1 MKMDVKKIKEWLDA
15 RVLSRIKPDK
25 PLTEAEKRRRGKVIV
40 YPASVLLF
48 LGCIWLIDPFPS
60 DEKKGQGNGFNT
72 EIPSPE
78 KRDMEA
84 SKVDAYEQQAMA
96 EKEKRRKDTFEEM
109 ASLFD
114 KREQEEQEKQEKEPV
129 CLPDTVKGASS
140 TDAGRSSVEAYRNMN
155 RTLGNVYTSGHD
167 PEKEALRRK
176 VEELE
181 RQQRQ
186 IQTAP
191 EANTVEENMA
201 LMEKSYE
208 LAAKY
213 SGNAPV
219 EEPQDEEEQA
229 EARPVRKLQHQV
241 VSSLARPMEED
252 YTGERN
258 AGFHTPVGKVLS
270 SEKNT
275 IAAEIYGT
283 QTLSDG
289 QALRIRLLEPVAVDD
304 RFIPKGT
311 VVMGDARIQGER
323 MNVRIRTVEYKGSV
337 LPVEL
342 DVYDADGQQGILVP
356 GSMEY
361 DAAREIAAGMG
372 GSLGSSINITT
383 NAGAQIASDLGKG
396 VIQGVSQYITKKMR
410 NVKITLKAGHKLL
423 LYSPEQ

>member
-15 RVLSRIKPDK
+15 RVLSKIKPDK
-25 PLTEAEKRRRGKVIV
+25 PLTEAEKRKRGKFIV
-40 YPASVLLF
+40 YPAFILLF

-60 DEKKGQGNGFNT
+60 DKKEGQGNGFNT

-84 SKVDAYEQQAMA
+84 SKVDAYERQAMA

-114 KREQEEQEKQEKEPV
+114 KQEQEEQGKEPV
-129 CLPDTVKGASS
+129 RLPDTVKEPPRA
-140 TDAGRSSVEAYRNMN
+140 DAGRSSVEAYRNMN

-167 PEKEALRRK
+167 PEKEALRQR

-186 IQTAP
+186 TQTAP

-213 SGNAPV
+213 SGNIPM

-241 VSSLARPMEED
+241 VSSLARPTEED

-275 IAAEIYGT
+275 IAAEVYGT

-289 QALRIRLLEPVAVDD
+289 QALRIRLLDPVAVDD

-311 VVMGDARIQGER
+311 VVMGSARIQGER
-323 MNVRIRTVEYKGSV
+323 MHVVVRTVEYKGSV

-361 DAAREIAAGMG
+361 DAAREIAANMG

-410 NVKITLKAGHKLL
+410 NVKITLKTGHKLL

>member
-15 RVLSRIKPDK
+15 RVLSKIKPDK
-25 PLTEAEKRRRGKVIV
+25 PLTEAEKRKRGKFIV
-40 YPASVLLF
+40 YPAFILLF

-60 DEKKGQGNGFNT
+60 DKKEGQGNGFNT

-84 SKVDAYEQQAMA
+84 SKVDAYERQAMA

-114 KREQEEQEKQEKEPV
+114 KREQEEQGKEPV
-129 CLPDTVKGASS
+129 RLPDTVKGPPRA
-140 TDAGRSSVEAYRNMN
+140 DAGRSSVEAYRNMN
-155 RTLGNVYTSGHD
+155 RTLDNVYTSGHD

-186 IQTAP
+186 TQTTP

-213 SGNAPV
+213 SGNVPM

-241 VSSLARPMEED
+241 VSSLARPTEED

-275 IAAEIYGT
+275 IAAEVYGT

-311 VVMGDARIQGER
+311 VVMGD
-323 MNVRIRTVEYKGSV
+323 V
-337 LPVEL
+337 LEFCHL
-342 DVYDADGQQGILVP
+342 
-356 GSMEY
+356 
-361 DAAREIAAGMG
+361 
-372 GSLGSSINITT
+372 
-383 NAGAQIASDLGKG
+383 
-396 VIQGVSQYITKKMR
+396 
-410 NVKITLKAGHKLL
+410 
-423 LYSPEQ
+423 

>member
-1 MKMDVKKIKEWLDA
+1 MKMDVKKIKKWLDA

-25 PLTEAEKRRRGKVIV
+25 PLTEAEKRRRGKFIV

-60 DEKKGQGNGFNT
+60 DEKEGQGNGFNT

-84 SKVDAYEQQAMA
+84 SKVDAYEQQAMV

-114 KREQEEQEKQEKEPV
+114 KREQEEQEKESV
-129 CLPDTVKGASS
+129 RLPDTVKGASR

-186 IQTAP
+186 TQTAP

-241 VSSLARPMEED
+241 VSSLARPTEED
-252 YTGERN
+252 YAGERN
-258 AGFHTPVGKVLS
+258 TGFHTPVGKVLS

-275 IAAEIYGT
+275 IAAEVYGT

-361 DAAREIAAGMG
+361 DAAKEIVANMG

>member
-15 RVLSRIKPDK
+15 RVLSKIKPDK
-25 PLTEAEKRRRGKVIV
+25 PLTEAGKRRRGKFIV

-60 DEKKGQGNGFNT
+60 DKKEGQGNGFNT

-96 EKEKRRKDTFEEM
+96 EKEKHRKDTFEEM

-114 KREQEEQEKQEKEPV
+114 KREQEEQREEPV
-129 CLPDTVKGASS
+129 RLPDTVKVPQR
-140 TDAGRSSVEAYRNMN
+140 TDTGRSSVEAYRNMN

-181 RQQRQ
+181 RQQRSQ
-186 IQTAP
+186 SVP
-191 EANTVEENMA
+191 GGNTMEENMA

-219 EEPQDEEEQA
+219 EEPQEEEEQA

-275 IAAEIYGT
+275 IAAEVYGT

-311 VVMGDARIQGER
+311 VVMGSARIQGER
-323 MNVRIRTVEYKGSV
+323 MHVVSGRWNIKALCCRWSWTCTMRTGSRASWF
-337 LPVEL
+337 P
-342 DVYDADGQQGILVP
+342 
-356 GSMEY
+356 
-361 DAAREIAAGMG
+361 
-372 GSLGSSINITT
+372 
-383 NAGAQIASDLGKG
+383 AQWS
-396 VIQGVSQYITKKMR
+396 TMPPR
-410 NVKITLKAGHKLL
+410 R
-423 LYSPEQ
+423 

>member
-25 PLTEAEKRRRGKVIV
+25 PLTEAEKRRRGKFIV
-40 YPASVLLF
+40 YPALGILF
-48 LGCIWLIDPFPS
+48 LGCIWLVFQPS
-60 DEKKGQGNGFNT
+60 PDKKDGQGNGFNT

-84 SKVDAYEQQAMA
+84 SKVDAYERQEMA

-114 KREQEEQEKQEKEPV
+114 KREQEEQGEEPV
-129 CLPDTVKGASS
+129 RLPDTVKEPPR

-167 PEKEALRRK
+167 PEKEALRRR

-181 RQQRQ
+181 RQRQ
-186 IQTAP
+186 TQAAP
-191 EANTVEENMA
+191 ETNTVEENMA

-219 EEPQDEEEQA
+219 EEPRKEERQA
-229 EARPVRKLQHQV
+229 EARPVRKLQRQV
-241 VSSLARPMEED
+241 VSSLARPTEEA
-252 YTGERN
+252 YAGERN
-258 AGFHTPVGKVLS
+258 TGFHTPVGKVLS
-270 SEKNT
+270 SERNT
-275 IAAEIYGT
+275 IAAEVYGT

-289 QALRIRLLEPVAVDD
+289 QALRIRLLEPMAVDD

-311 VVMGDARIQGER
+311 VVTGDARIQGER
-323 MNVRIRTVEYKGSV
+323 MHIVVRTVEYKGSV

-361 DAAREIAAGMG
+361 DAAREIAANMG

-383 NAGAQIASDLGKG
+383 NAGAQVASDLGKG

>member
-1 MKMDVKKIKEWLDA
+1 MKMDVQKIKEWLDA

-25 PLTEAEKRRRGKVIV
+25 PLTETEKRRRGKFIV

-60 DEKKGQGNGFNT
+60 DKKEGENNGFNT

-78 KRDMEA
+78 KRDIQA

-96 EKEKRRKDTFEEM
+96 DKEKRRKDTFEEM

-114 KREQEEQEKQEKEPV
+114 RQKQEKEPV
-129 CLPDTVKGASS
+129 RLPETGKEPPKA
-140 TDAGRSSVEAYRNMN
+140 DAERSSMEAYRNMN
-155 RTLGNVYTSGHD
+155 RTLGNVYAPRHD
-167 PEKEALRRK
+167 PEKEALHRR

-181 RQQRQ
+181 RQQQ
-186 IQTAP
+186 AQTVP
-191 EANTVEENMA
+191 EGNTMEENMA

-208 LAAKY
+208 LAARY
-213 SGNAPV
+213 SGNAPM
-219 EEPQDEEEQA
+219 EKPQDEAEQA
-229 EARPVRKLQHQV
+229 AAKPVRKLRRQV
-241 VSSLARPMEED
+241 VSSLARPTEEACA
-252 YTGERN
+252 GERN
-258 AGFHTPVGKVLS
+258 TGFHTPVGKVLP

-275 IAAEIYGT
+275 IAAEVYGT

-289 QALRIRLLEPVAVDD
+289 QALRIRLLEPMAVDD

-323 MNVRIRTVEYKGSV
+323 MNILVRTVEYKGSV

-361 DAAREIAAGMG
+361 DAAREIAANMG
-372 GSLGSSINITT
+372 GSLGSGISITT
-383 NAGAQIASDLGKG
+383 NAGAQVASDLGKG

>member
-25 PLTEAEKRRRGKVIV
+25 PLTEAEKRRRGKFIV

-48 LGCIWLIDPFPS
+48 LGCIWLIDPFTS
-60 DEKKGQGNGFNT
+60 DKKEGQGNGFNT

-84 SKVDAYEQQAMA
+84 SKVDAYERQAMA

-114 KREQEEQEKQEKEPV
+114 KREQEEQGKEPV
-129 CLPDTVKGASS
+129 RLPDTVKGASS

-186 IQTAP
+186 TQTAP

-229 EARPVRKLQHQV
+229 EAKPVRTLQHQV
-241 VSSLARPMEED
+241 VSSLARSTEED
-252 YTGERN
+252 YAGERN
-258 AGFHTPVGKVLS
+258 TGFHTPVGKVLS

-275 IAAEIYGT
+275 IAAEVYGT

-311 VVMGDARIQGER
+311 VVLGDARIQGER
-323 MNVRIRTVEYKGSV
+323 MNVRIRTLEYKGSV

-383 NAGAQIASDLGKG
+383 NAGAQIASELGKG

>member
-15 RVLSRIKPDK
+15 RLLSRIKPDK
-25 PLTEAEKRRRGKVIV
+25 PLTEAEKRRRGKFIV
-40 YPASVLLF
+40 YPASALLF

-60 DEKKGQGNGFNT
+60 DRKEGKSNGFNT

-78 KRDMEA
+78 KRDIEA
-84 SKVDAYEQQAMA
+84 SKVDAYEQQAME

-109 ASLFD
+109 VSLFD
-114 KREQEEQEKQEKEPV
+114 KREQEGQGEEPV
-129 CLPDTVKGASS
+129 RLPDTVKEPPR

-155 RTLGNVYTSGHD
+155 RTLGNVYAPGHD

-181 RQQRQ
+181 RQQRPQ
-186 IQTAP
+186 AAT
-191 EANTVEENMA
+191 EGNTMEENLA

-213 SGNAPV
+213 NGNAPV
-219 EEPQDEEEQA
+219 EEPQNEEEQA
-229 EARPVRKLQHQV
+229 EARPVRKLRHQV
-241 VSSLARPMEED
+241 VSSLARPMEEG
-252 YTGERN
+252 YAGERN
-258 AGFHTPVGKVLS
+258 TGFHTPVGKVLS

-275 IAAEIYGT
+275 IAAEVYGT

-289 QALRIRLLEPVAVDD
+289 QALRIRLLEPMAVDD

-311 VVMGDARIQGER
+311 VIMGDARIQGER
-323 MNVRIRTVEYKGSV
+323 MNVRILTVEYKGSV

-361 DAAREIAAGMG
+361 DAAKEIVANMG

>member
-1 MKMDVKKIKEWLDA
+1 MKMDAKKIREWLDA

-25 PLTEAEKRRRGKVIV
+25 PLTEAEKRKKGKYIV
-40 YPASVLLF
+40 YPSLALLF
-48 LGCIWLIDPFPS
+48 LGCIWLVLQPS
-60 DEKKGQGNGFNT
+60 PDKKGGQGHGFNT

-84 SKVDAYEQQAMA
+84 SKVDAYERQAMA
-96 EKEKRRKDTFEEM
+96 DKEKRRKDTFEEM

-114 KREQEEQEKQEKEPV
+114 KQEQEEDPV
-129 CLPDTVKGASS
+129 RLPDTDKEPPR
-140 TDAGRSSVEAYRNMN
+140 TDAGRSSMEAYRNMN
-155 RTLGNVYTSGHD
+155 RTLGNVYAPGHD
-167 PEKEALRRK
+167 PEKETLRRR

-181 RQQRQ
+181 RQRQ
-186 IQTAP
+186 AQTVP
-191 EANTVEENMA
+191 EGNTMEENMA

-208 LAAKY
+208 LAARY
-213 SGNAPV
+213 SGNTPV
-219 EEPQDEEEQA
+219 EEPRKEERQA
-229 EARPVRKLQHQV
+229 EARPVRKLQPQV
-241 VSSLARPMEED
+241 VSSLARPMEEACA
-252 YTGERN
+252 GERN
-258 AGFHTPVGKVLS
+258 SGFHTPVGKVLA
-270 SEKNT
+270 SERNT
-275 IAAEIYGT
+275 IAAEVYGT

-289 QALRIRLLEPVAVDD
+289 QGLRIRLLEPMAVDD

-311 VVMGDARIQGER
+311 VVTGDARIQGER
-323 MNVRIRTVEYKGSV
+323 MNVMVRTVEYKGSV

-361 DAAREIAAGMG
+361 DAAREIAANMG

-383 NAGAQIASDLGKG
+383 NAGAQVASDLGKG